1 MQINI
6 SAVHCLNYS
15 VYIVCLVQFCHL
27 VSIIFSPRGFAVLCF
42 QLPQFEVFGQGPPPT
57 PCRKCQNRCEGHR
70 SVPRNVQLSA
80 PPPKAASGSGHQKS
94 ESYKTQFESQS
105 QRNIHLKRI
114 KAIDRASQ
122 KYQWVSVF
130 VQRSLTVED
139 HLVRL
144 QQLWKREDNCTQCR
158 YQNRAHRSHL
168 FWHFLHGVGGEPYPS
183 SALTL
188 KKQRN
193 DRIGKWDILVTGDFS
208 VLLLF
213 VPCTFLGRP
222 SSSYLI
228 SNINFQICHLFCRRQ
243 YCTKDGSPSQSKDYY
258 K

>member
-1 MQINI
+1 MQL
-6 SAVHCLNYS
+6 AFW
-15 VYIVCLVQFCHL
+15 QK
-27 VSIIFSPRGFAVLCF
+27 LC
-42 QLPQFEVFGQGPPPT
+42 QKELQATGSLITAERKVPQST
-57 PCRKCQNRCEGHR
+57 LCRKCQNKCEGHR

-168 FWHFLHGVGGEPYPS
+168 FWHFLHGVPLELVQKFIHFGGAHPPLPNPTYFGSDQIKCKVIPP
-183 SALTL
+183 ALMA
-188 KKQRN
+188 
-193 DRIGKWDILVTGDFS
+193 
-208 VLLLF
+208 
-213 VPCTFLGRP
+213 
-222 SSSYLI
+222 
-228 SNINFQICHLFCRRQ
+228 
-243 YCTKDGSPSQSKDYY
+243 
-258 K
+258 